1 MALYQIYRPLVLT
14 RPGMSGIIH
23 TQSSG
28 QRGVCGMTNKKRF
41 LLLSVALAVVAVL
54 ALASFPSAWFA
65 QSQPQSQSEQQ
76 PTSGPQ
82 PNVGE
87 TVLVPKKTQPAPVQP
102 EKKPE
107 KINPNEIYTLSTSTN
122 LVNVDVMVV
131 DNSGNPIP
139 SLGKKNFQISDDG
152 VPQAITN
159 FGTGEA
165 PMTVCMLIEFSSR
178 SWALLYV
185 ALQNA
190 YPFLNFI
197 QPKDWVAVVSFDMK
211 PQIVTD
217 FTQDRGEVR
226 AGLDS
231 LRIPGFSEYNL
242 YDALAFVLDRM
253 KEVHGRKAI
262 LAIVSGMDSFS
273 KQTYDQCLKIVRAS
287 DTAIY
292 PVSILEFLAVR
303 SPYGGNI
310 TTLQAQNALN
320 TIAKY
325 SGGQAYFPRFE
336 GELPDIYQ
344 QIGRQLRMQYSLGF
358 VPTNP
363 SKDGKFHKL
372 KIDVV
377 DDGGNPLRI
386 VNEKGKVVKYRIV
399 ARDGYYAPK
408 S

>member
-1 MALYQIYRPLVLT
+1 MA
-14 RPGMSGIIH
+14 
-23 TQSSG
+23 
-28 QRGVCGMTNKKRF
+28 NKKPYLF
-41 LLLSVALAVVAVL
+41 LSLALMVVAVL
-54 ALASFPSAWFA
+54 AWASITSEWFA
-65 QSQPQSQSEQQ
+65 QSQPEPQTEQQ

-107 KINPNEIYTLSTSTN
+107 KINPSEIYTLSTSTN

-131 DNSGNPIP
+131 DASGNPIP
-139 SLGKKNFQISDDG
+139 SLGKKNFHLSDDG

-159 FGTGEA
+159 FGTGDA
-165 PMTVCMLIEFSSR
+165 PMTVCMLIEFSAR
-178 SWALLYV
+178 SWVRLYV

-211 PQIVTD
+211 PQIITD

-226 AGLDS
+226 AALDS

-242 YDALAFVLDRM
+242 YDALAYVLDRM

-262 LAIVSGMDSFS
+262 LAIVTGEDSFS
-273 KQTYDQCLKIVRAS
+273 KLTYDQCLKIVKAS

-292 PVSILEFLAVR
+292 PVSILEYITVR

-310 TTLQAQNALN
+310 NALQAQNALN

-336 GELPDIYQ
+336 AELPEIYQ
-344 QIGRQLRMQYSLGF
+344 QVGRQLRMQYSLGF
-358 VPTNP
+358 VPTNM

-377 DDGGNPLRI
+377 DDQGNPLRI
-386 VNEKGKVVKYRIV
+386 VNDRGKVVKYRIV